1 MSRKISDETKRLIKE
16 LYAENLSVAEIT
28 RRVSVSYTTVY
39 GCTKVKKRGFVS
51 YSEYAKHLAK
61 ERQQHPLN
69 QKLSNLI
76 GQKLSELGKTQQ
88 WLAKQLKITQGSVSR
103 YVSGMTT
110 PRRSIQE
117 RLFEALELPYQT
129 LDDLQG
135 DKYGQNNST

>member
-69 QKLSNLI
+69 QKLS
-76 GQKLSELGKTQQ
+76 ELGKTQQ